1 MRRIAN
7 GEVLVGVI
15 ASTMMILACRSPGQ
29 LDGTGGVKGCGGRG
43 AGGLTVNLTDQGGA
57 MGSGDGGGAPG
68 AGGTTALAEGT
79 CGETIITP
87 NQAPV
92 DVLIVLDRSDS
103 MGYSMTGDC
112 YCTLTPATA
121 QLGALCDP
129 VPPNCVDRWTV
140 VSAAVAQTITAHPQ
154 SNWGLNLFSAPSSPA
169 CSVSLVPQVAVG
181 AGSGPE
187 IQSLLASMDLQL
199 WTPTALAVNAGRMY
213 LETVDDGNDKAILL
227 ATDGE
232 PNCKNGR
239 AAVDD
244 DMPNTVAAV
253 QATAAVGFPV
263 YVVGIGPTQAVANLD
278 QLAQVGGTGHYYPAD
293 SAPALADSLATI
305 SKIVST
311 TCAFQTPMLP
321 PDDSRV
327 YVYVDKTL
335 ITQVA
340 SSTENG
346 WMFGATSADIVLT
359 GSYCEALLAGAPST
373 VHIIFGCPDYIPPI
387 NIP

>member
-1 MRRIAN
+1 MSRIAN

-57 MGSGDGGGAPG
+57 LGSGDGGGAPG

-129 VPPNCVDRWTV
+129 VPPSCVDRWSV
-140 VSAAVAQTITAHPQ
+140 VSAAVAQTIAAHPQ
-154 SNWGLNLFSAPSSPA
+154 INWGLNLFSAPSSPA
-169 CSVSLVPQVAVG
+169 CSVSLVPQVAIG
-181 AGSGPE
+181 AKSGLQ

-213 LETVDDGNDKAILL
+213 LDTVDDGNDKAILL

-232 PNCKNGR
+232 PNCRGGNASSTDVPGTETAIKN
-239 AAVDD
+239 ALSA
-244 DMPNTVAAV
+244 
-253 QATAAVGFPV
+253 GFKT
-263 YVVGIGPTQAVANLD
+263 YVIGIGPSVGNLDNFAVA
-278 QLAQVGGTGHYYPAD
+278 GGTGQYYPASSPADLATALAAIASTVANCTFTVSVPAGADPKNVGVFLDKSRVPED
-293 SAPALADSLATI
+293 SANGWSYGGNNTTI
-305 SKIVST
+305 VLNGT
-311 TCAFQTPMLP
+311 TCEKIK
-321 PDDSRV
+321 S
-327 YVYVDKTL
+327 
-335 ITQVA
+335 
-340 SSTENG
+340 
-346 WMFGATSADIVLT
+346 GAA
-359 GSYCEALLAGAPST
+359 ST
-373 VHIIFGCPDYIPPI
+373 VQVFFGCPGQEIPI
-387 NIP
+387 FIP